1 MKVFN
6 LQKLIAILIC
16 QVLDI
21 LPLSFSCALE
31 HTTSVLSVSVDS
43 KLDIGEFMGLWE
55 T

>member
-6 LQKLIAILIC
+6 LQKRIIIIIC

-21 LPLSFSCALE
+21 LPLSLTCALE
-31 HTTSVLSVSVDS
+31 HATSVLSVSVDS
-43 KLDIGEFMGLWE
+43 KLAIGEFMGLWE